1 MALEK
6 LKDLTIK
13 KAKPKEKD
21 YTLPDGGGLQLLIKT
36 SGSKLW
42 EFYYQSPTTLKRRKT
57 SFGTYPQTTLIQA
70 REKSREYKELIF
82 KGIDAID
89 YFKNIHTKTKLENEG
104 LFSKVVDGWLAIK
117 KQELTPKTYIKVEG
131 LFNNYVKPFFKDK
144 NIADIKHP
152 EIAKI
157 IQLKALQASDTANK
171 LHQYLNRVWIYAI
184 SKGYCEY
191 NMVAN
196 IDKRSIIPKISQKS
210 YSKIVEKEQLQELI
224 KAIYK
229 YNGNYS
235 TRNALRFVLHI
246 PLRAS
251 NLINLQWKQINF
263 EDRTLTIPR
272 KEMKDKNKNFDD
284 FVMPLSDEVINILQE
299 QKDYLNSNIE
309 YVFAVS
315 SYQNTPINPE
325 TPNKALQRMGFNDE
339 SRGRKQRLHSFRGT
353 FRSLVDTHDKEHNA
367 SFETKEIALDHHNR
381 NSVVRAY
388 NNKANHLEQL
398 KPLMKWWSGFIVK
411 MLDEVA

>member
-21 YTLPDGGGLQLLIKT
+21 YTLSDGGGLQLLIK
-36 SGSKLW
+36 SNSSKLW
-42 EFYYQSPTTLKRRKT
+42 EFYYPSPSTFKRRKT
-57 SFGTYPQTTLIQA
+57 SFGVYPDVSLLQA
-70 REKSREYKELIF
+70 REKRKEYKDLIF
-82 KGIDAID
+82 KGIDPID
-89 YFKNIHTKTKLENEG
+89 HLKELKTQKKNQSEG
-104 LFSKVVDGWLAIK
+104 LFDKVVDEWLSIK
-117 KQELTPKTYIKVEG
+117 EKELSPKTYIKVDG
-131 LFNNYVKPFFKDK
+131 LFKNYVKPFFEDK
-144 NIADIKHP
+144 YIADIKHP
-152 EIAKI
+152 EVAKI
-157 IQLKALQASDTANK
+157 IQLKALQAADTANK
-171 LHQYLNRVWIYAI
+171 LHQYLNRLWIYAI
-184 SKGYCEY
+184 SNGYCEY
-191 NMVAN
+191 NIIAN
-196 IDKRSIIPKISQKS
+196 IDKKSIIPKTETKS
-210 YSKIVEKEQLQELI
+210 YAKIVEKDQLRELI

-235 TRNALRFVLHI
+235 TRNALKFVLHV

-263 EDRTLTIPR
+263 KNKTLTIPR
-272 KEMKDKNKNFDD
+272 KEMKDKNQNFDD

-299 QKDYLNSNIE
+299 QKEYLHSNIE

-353 FRSLVDTHDKEHNA
+353 FRSLADTYDKEHNA
-367 SFETKEIALDHHNR
+367 TYETKEISLDHHSR
-381 NSVVRAY
+381 STVVKAY

-398 KPLMKWWSGFIVK
+398 KPLMKWWSEFIVDLK
-411 MLDEVA
+411 DSE